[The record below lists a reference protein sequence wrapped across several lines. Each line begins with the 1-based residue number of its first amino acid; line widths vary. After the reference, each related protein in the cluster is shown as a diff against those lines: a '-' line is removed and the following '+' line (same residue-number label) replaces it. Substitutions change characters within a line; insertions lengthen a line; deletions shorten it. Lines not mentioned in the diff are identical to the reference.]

1 MRLYFCLF
9 VLFCSLHAKAQLALT
24 YREACEDIDYFFA
37 KIDSIHPNMYWH
49 TTPEQIKAF
58 VAEAKRKCKKG
69 TDAETLRGILKSASC
84 FFDYHTGVVGLSERI
99 WYDDEY
105 SFPLV
110 EIKPQGVFL
119 RHSEMQI
126 LTINRLPV
134 GEVLEEIRKTFGA
147 DLPESYVTFMQN
159 ITPVFQA
166 CLGNMGVF
174 SPYRVEVSIEDRD
187 SLVVTEGIISDE
199 LDEEMMKLIR
209 AFYNIHEPY
218 SLELYENSALA
229 IIRYNKCVG
238 TDKEE
243 ELKVFLKHT
252 FESLGDHKIKY
263 LFIDM
268 SRNPGGSTIP
278 LYQFFPYF
286 SKMKEALP
294 EGLIPN
300 KALFFSG
307 KVFVYQSPCTN
318 SAAPW
323 LGEELKRYDAAILVG
338 TDTEPVVN
346 NYSQAQQ
353 FVLPHSRLQC
363 RSAENYYTGSY
374 DRCNYNKMGGLVP
387 DIPYPFLTD
396 RLLDEKD
403 CLKIIELERKLTKNR
418 K

>member
-1 MRLYFCLF
+1 MRFYFCLF
-9 VLFCSLHAKAQLALT
+9 ILLCSWHVNAQSPLT

-49 TTPEQIKAF
+49 TKPKQIKAF
-58 VAEAKRKCKKG
+58 MAEAKRKCKKG
-69 TDAETLRGILKSASC
+69 TDAETLGGILKSASC
-84 FFDYHTGVVGLSERI
+84 FFDYHTGVIGLHGRI
-99 WYDDEY
+99 WNDNEY
-105 SFPLV
+105 LFPLV
-110 EIKPQGVFL
+110 DIQPQGVFFPD
-119 RHSEMQI
+119 SKKQI

-134 GEVLEEIRKTFGA
+134 GEILKEVRKTFGA
-147 DLPESYVTFMQN
+147 DLPEGYVTFMQN

-174 SPYRVEVSIEDRD
+174 SPYRVEISIEGRD
-187 SLVVTEGIISDE
+187 SLIVTEGITSDE
-199 LDEEMMKLIR
+199 LDEKMIKLIR

-218 SLELYENSALA
+218 SLEVYENSALA

-238 TDKEE
+238 TDQEE
-243 ELKVFLKHT
+243 ELKAFLQRT
-252 FESLGDHKIKY
+252 FESLRAHRIQY

-286 SKMKEALP
+286 DKMKKALP
-294 EGLIPN
+294 EGL
-300 KALFFSG
+300 KAAAMPFRG

-323 LGEELKRYDAAILVG
+323 LGEELRRYDAAILVG
-338 TDTEPVVN
+338 TDTEPVIN
-346 NYSQAQQ
+346 NYSQAQV
-353 FVLPHSRLQC
+353 FVLPHSRLRC

-374 DRCNYNKMGGLVP
+374 FHCNYNKMGGLVP

-396 RLLDEKD
+396 RLLGETD
-403 CLKIIELERKLTKNR
+403 CLEIIRLERELPANR
-418 K
+418 R